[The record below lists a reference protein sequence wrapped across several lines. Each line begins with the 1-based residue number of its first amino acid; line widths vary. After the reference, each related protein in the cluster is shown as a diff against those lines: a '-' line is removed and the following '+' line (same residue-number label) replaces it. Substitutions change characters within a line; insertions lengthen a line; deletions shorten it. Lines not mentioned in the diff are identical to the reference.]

1 MLVSIPALRET
12 KMNDMLHAWMAQ
24 ALADATLQCKPD
36 PVLVGDGLESIQLGL
51 DALRKG
57 VSATKTVVRLSTLT

>member
-12 KMNDMLHAWMAQ
+12 RLNDLLHTWMAQ
-24 ALADATLQCKPD
+24 ALEDATLQCKPD
-36 PVLVGDGLESIQLGL
+36 PVVMRYGLESIQLGL

-57 VSATKTVVRLSTLT
+57 VSATKIVVRLST